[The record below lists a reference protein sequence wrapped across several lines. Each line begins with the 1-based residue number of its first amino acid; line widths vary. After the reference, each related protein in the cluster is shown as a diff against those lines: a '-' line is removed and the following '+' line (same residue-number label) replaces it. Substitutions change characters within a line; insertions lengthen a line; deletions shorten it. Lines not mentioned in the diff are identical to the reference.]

1 MTNEMIIAF
10 AKEELANDGILKFTG
25 NTITVFDPKTEAEIE
40 VQEVEDIH
48 TCAGWNKRGFKLI
61 KGTTCEIKF
70 KIWTYKK
77 GKKKVEGETEEEAE
91 QKGKCFKKLAC
102 WYTREQVEPMTEEQ
116 KEKWRKRNSR

>member
-1 MTNEMIIAF
+1 MNLVASTVVVSQVNNILEKEDNKMTNEMIIAF
-10 AKEELANDGILKFTG
+10 AKEELANEGILKFTG

-40 VQEVEDIH
+40 IPEVEDIH

-77 GKKKVEGETEEEAE
+77 GKKKVEGETEEEV
-91 QKGKCFKKLAC
+91 L
-102 WYTREQVEPMTEEQ
+102 
-116 KEKWRKRNSR
+116 